1 FFRLDE
7 RPIGHRRLPFAER
20 NTRAGVERMKA
31 VQREDFDGLAKLLIK
46 AGHLFNLLWVRH
58 KAGVQLL
65 IASVNIGDH
74 QHHELHRS
82 SPWFLFWSCT
92 PSRLAAPKFDTHPNY
107 FFRAP
112 GAAVLN
118 TAAPVLVGSY
128 SGLFDWLP
136 GPPAPVRDAF
146 VLCRSPDFGDRRAS
160 IDDGLQRR
168 NRPYDPQSYP
178 PYTIRSRTG
187 PPMRHPIF

>member
-1 FFRLDE
+1 
-7 RPIGHRRLPFAER
+7 
-20 NTRAGVERMKA
+20 MKA

-118 TAAPVLVGSY
+118 TAAPVLVGSCQ
-128 SGLFDWLP
+128 
-136 GPPAPVRDAF
+136 GPTPRRRATSVRA
-146 VLCRSPDFGDRRAS
+146 SASTPSTSSSRRAS
-160 IDDGLQRR
+160 ASRPSPTWTRTRR
-168 NRPYDPQSYP
+168 S
-178 PYTIRSRTG
+178 
-187 PPMRHPIF
+187 

>member
-1 FFRLDE
+1 
-7 RPIGHRRLPFAER
+7 
-20 NTRAGVERMKA
+20 MKA

-112 GAAVLN
+112 GAAVLIPPLRFLLAH
-118 TAAPVLVGSY
+118 TQGFSIGCLGLRRLSETHSY
-128 SGLFDWLP
+128 CVDHQISVIEEG
-136 GPPAPVRDAF
+136 V
-146 VLCRSPDFGDRRAS
+146 
-160 IDDGLQRR
+160 
-168 NRPYDPQSYP
+168 
-178 PYTIRSRTG
+178 
-187 PPMRHPIF
+187 